1 MSQRPTSTAR
11 KLADSTSGLQ
21 RDKPAI
27 TVEEIDL
34 TSGNREWWTL
44 IQFQIQEASGEQLTG
59 GIGMDITSLKE
70 AEQIHKLNEDLERR
84 VAQRTEQLEMKNT
97 ELESFS
103 YSVSNDLRAPLR
115 NLGGFI
121 ELLSGELGDG
131 IGEDPSRYM
140 KIIKEEAGR
149 ELLPGFQEDVW
160 HICQRFSGELD
171 SCPPQ

>member
-84 VAQRTEQLEMKNT
+84 VAQRTEQLEMKT
-97 ELESFS
+97 
-103 YSVSNDLRAPLR
+103 R
-115 NLGGFI
+115 NWNRSPTPYQMICGRHCATWADSLSSSPVNSATALG
-121 ELLSGELGDG
+121 
-131 IGEDPSRYM
+131 
-140 KIIKEEAGR
+140 KI
-149 ELLPGFQEDVW
+149 PHVT
-160 HICQRFSGELD
+160 
-171 SCPPQ
+171 